1 MSMTL
6 KYQLGWV
13 KALYHKLDVN
23 PISILLT
30 QLYSLLIYVAN
41 IIYSSLILLSI
52 VTSAQ
57 VQRDVFVLVHHIY
70 FLKSLKSLISQFQY
84 GTLQF
89 SLACNRF

>member
-6 KYQLGWV
+6 KYQLRWV

-57 VQRDVFVLVHHIY
+57 VQRDVL
-70 FLKSLKSLISQFQY
+70 
-84 GTLQF
+84 
-89 SLACNRF
+89 C